1 MISIQCLVCRVV
13 VKISIA
19 NFLMIWDKVALD
31 ESVILHRLTRNETN
45 RIFKV
50 SCIILTTD

>member
-13 VKISIA
+13 VKFSIA

-45 RIFKV
+45 RIF
-50 SCIILTTD
+50 